1 MNENKD
7 IPANWHQLGQTAVVQ
22 KLQSSYMG
30 LASEEA
36 RRRYDQY
43 GPNELI
49 EKGRKKTWRILLAQV
64 KEVMILI
71 LLAAVVISAALQ
83 EYIDAIVIF
92 VIVVLN
98 TMLGFWQEFKAENAM
113 AALKKMPVPNVRVR
127 RDGAEQQISAKDLEP
142 GDIL

>member
-7 IPANWHQLGQTAVVQ
+7 ITTNWHQLGQAAVVQ
-22 KLQSSYMG
+22 KLQSSEMG

-36 RRRYDQY
+36 RRRYDRH

-49 EKGRKKTWRILLAQV
+49 EKGRKKPWRIMLEQV

-98 TMLGFWQEFKAENAM
+98 TLLGFWQEFKAENAM
-113 AALKKMPVPNVRVR
+113 AAL
-127 RDGAEQQISAKDLEP
+127 
-142 GDIL
+142 